1 MTDERDP
8 KQAWS
13 DTGER
18 LRALGV
24 RLRQHYE
31 QVSGRDADA
40 ERAELASAVER
51 LTEVVR
57 EAFDAVGEAAKDPAV
72 RDDVQGVGESLGA
85 ALTASFE
92 ELRRAAR
99 R

>member
-8 KQAWS
+8 KQAWT

-18 LRALGV
+18 LGALGA
-24 RLRQHYE
+24 RLKQHYE
-31 QVSGRDADA
+31 QASGKDAET

-57 EAFDAVGEAAKDPAV
+57 EAFDAVGEAARDPAV
-72 RDDVQGVGESLGA
+72 REDVKGVGESLGA
-85 ALTASFE
+85 ALSASFE
-92 ELRRAAR
+92 ELRRGAGR
-99 R
+99 